1 MKNNIRDNFEAVY
14 LRFNQAQRD
23 LKNVSDDQLK
33 SKEFIKIYTYTAN
46 TVFYRNRELLL
57 SSGYDIEDVVSLAQT
72 FGACYIGDQNKVKAY
87 DERRYNL
94 MMIAYIFQ
102 RLMRFVSWV
111 NAKFEFKEISI
122 IDSSN
127 EDYQEEHYTDHSADI
142 IQEVSPEEQLQDL
155 LDTFEETQDK
165 NTQKKITQL
174 RSSIKMN
181 RTQSLRGF
189 AKNKETLISNIDK
202 YSTSLAYYACTK
214 HSDFQIRKVAKKY
227 CKKYNIDYKMIMTAI
242 IDKNGYNSNEF
253 DLT

>member
-23 LKNVSDDQLK
+23 LKNVSDAQLK
-33 SKEFIKIYTYTAN
+33 TKEFIQICTYTSN
-46 TVFYRNRELLL
+46 SVFYRNRELLL
-57 SSGYDIEDVVSLAQT
+57 SSGYDIDDIMSLSRT

-111 NAKFEFKEISI
+111 DAKFEFKEISI
-122 IDSSN
+122 INNSTG
-127 EDYQEEHYTDHSADI
+127 DYHEEHYTDYDDDI
-142 IQEVSPEEQLQDL
+142 IKGSSPEHQLEDL
-155 LDTFEETQDK
+155 IESFEETQDK
-165 NTQKKITQL
+165 NTRKKIGKL
-174 RSSIKMN
+174 RSTIKN
-181 RTQSLRGF
+181 DRTKSLKSF
-189 AKNKETLISNIDK
+189 ASKKETLVSNIDK

-214 HSDFQIRKVAKKY
+214 HSDFEIRKVAKKY
-227 CKKYNIDYKMIMTAI
+227 CKKYNIDYKTIMSAI

>member
-23 LKNVSDDQLK
+23 LKNVSSDQLK
-33 SKEFIKIYTYTAN
+33 AKEFIKIYTYTAN

-57 SSGYDIEDVVSLAQT
+57 SSGYDIEDVMSLAQT

-122 IDSSN
+122 INSSSG
-127 EDYQEEHYTDHSADI
+127 DYYEEHYADYSSDI
-142 IQEVSPEEQLQDL
+142 IPEASPEEQLHDL
-155 LDTFEETQDK
+155 LETFEETQDK
-165 NTQKKITQL
+165 NTRKKIGKL
-174 RSSIKMN
+174 RSSIKSD
-181 RTQSLRGF
+181 RTQSLRSF
-189 AKNKETLISNIDK
+189 ASKKETLISNIDK
-202 YSTSLAYYACTK
+202 YSTSLAFYACTK
-214 HSDFQIRKVAKKY
+214 HSDFEIRKVAKKY
-227 CKKYNIDYKMIMTAI
+227 CKKYNIDYKTIMSAI

>member
-33 SKEFIKIYTYTAN
+33 TKEFIKICTYTSN

-57 SSGYDIEDVVSLAQT
+57 SSGYDIDDIMSLSRT

-111 NAKFEFKEISI
+111 DAKFEFKEISI
-122 IDSSN
+122 INSSSEDFQ
-127 EDYQEEHYTDHSADI
+127 EDYYTDYST
-142 IQEVSPEEQLQDL
+142 EVTPVIAPEEQLQDL
-155 LDTFEETQDK
+155 LEVFEETQDK
-165 NTQKKITQL
+165 TTRKKIGKL
-174 RSSIKMN
+174 RSAIKAD
-181 RTQSLRGF
+181 RTKTLRSF
-189 AKNKETLISNIDK
+189 AGKKEDLISNIDK
-202 YSTSLAYYACTK
+202 YATSLAYYACTK
-214 HSDFQIRKVAKKY
+214 HSDFEIRKVAKKY
-227 CKKYNIDYKMIMTAI
+227 CKKYNVDYKTIMSAI